1 MPQQPRLYQNES
13 VCTDITIEHMNSVN
27 MHEHSRIL
35 LSDTKE
41 STLKLEHKATTHSTT
56 RDELEASPELSRK
69 LCYSPD
75 SMESIPRIQACPQ

>member
-1 MPQQPRLYQNES
+1 
-13 VCTDITIEHMNSVN
+13 MNSVN

-41 STLKLEHKATTHSTT
+41 STLKLEHKATTSTT

-75 SMESIPRIQACPQ
+75 SMESIPKIQVCPVQHESLQMLKPRPLDNDCERFI